1 MINRGRDP
9 PHHGHTESGWESMAS
24 AVARRRTP
32 IRPWETSQFRGLAGA
47 QGQLSFDAGCSIR
60 VGDASAVDAPPAA
73 LSRCLKG
80 DNPWLQ
86 RRLDSITQSL
96 TDRDHVSPAS
106 SEHQSDQSGHATDDI
121 TARILSVMD
130 EGAAADHTTNQQTAL
145 RGRPRRT
152 RQLLVVCRSA
162 QTAST
167 WHIPR
172 NGPSNALR
180 LLLADGRPSN
190 CPPVFAE
197 GAGYQAA
204 SCVLE
209 ITTPSKSVVETRK
222 PAKTPV
228 AKSSRIAWVT
238 ELKILYDAA
247 RAPISCGREV
257 GSPPHRSGGFVL
269 FATLGG
275 QHHAKTTRE
284 KKTEPGAAF
293 TP

>member
-86 RRLDSITQSL
+86 CCRVVPR
-96 TDRDHVSPAS
+96 
-106 SEHQSDQSGHATDDI
+106 
-121 TARILSVMD
+121 
-130 EGAAADHTTNQQTAL
+130 TTNRGSSVDSTRSLNHSQTAITSVQRAASIKVIKVDTRLTTSQHASCLSWTRVPRQTAQQTAL
-145 RGRPRRT
+145 RGRSRRT

-180 LLLADGRPSN
+180 LLLGDERPSN
-190 CPPVFAE
+190 CPPVFA
-197 GAGYQAA
+197 AGTQGRTLRLGYRYSFQVGRRNREA
-204 SCVLE
+204 CQK
-209 ITTPSKSVVETRK
+209 PSSEV
-222 PAKTPV
+222 
-228 AKSSRIAWVT
+228 IAHCMGDRTKDIV
-238 ELKILYDAA
+238 
-247 RAPISCGREV
+247 
-257 GSPPHRSGGFVL
+257 
-269 FATLGG
+269 
-275 QHHAKTTRE
+275 
-284 KKTEPGAAF
+284 
-293 TP
+293 